1 MDRVLGGATMAW
13 ARTLDDKLYKDSEGN
28 KVRTDDFE
36 NLPLELWNSTTV
48 LAYMDWLNYNKYGM
62 VPKKINMQQ
71 TRAFIKRDLQQYGTR
86 ILKTFLSACVKD
98 YKGNLAYPTL
108 SYAQAMLIYKD
119 KLMDKIIKETV
130 TTHTEHGDKL
140 EEVEW

>member
-1 MDRVLGGATMAW
+1 MAY
-13 ARTLDDKLYKDSEGN
+13 AKGLDGKVYKDKDGN
-28 KVRTDDFE
+28 KFHTTDFE
-36 NLPLELWNSTTV
+36 NLPYELWNSTTV
-48 LAYMDWLNYNKYGM
+48 LSYLDWLNLNKYGK
-62 VPKKINMQQ
+62 VPEKRNMQQ

-86 ILKTFLSACVKD
+86 ILKTFLSSCVKD

-108 SYAQAMLIYKD
+108 SYAQAMLIYRD